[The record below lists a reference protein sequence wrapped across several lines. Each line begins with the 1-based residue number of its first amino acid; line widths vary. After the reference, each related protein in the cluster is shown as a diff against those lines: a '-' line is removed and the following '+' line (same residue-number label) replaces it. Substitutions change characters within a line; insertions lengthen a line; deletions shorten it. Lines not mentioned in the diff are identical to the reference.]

1 MEGPHR
7 QLTSS
12 FIGQRL
18 KHAIAKQPTQ
28 SASQLEDYISM
39 IFEYNVD
46 YGKAWRAKQMALKMV
61 YGDWEESYG
70 LLPKQLQAINARNP
84 GMVYEVEGYPHK
96 TPEGRDRRFTVF
108 RRSFWAF
115 GASIEAYRHFKPVL
129 SIDGTF
135 LSSKVRGMLLVAITC
150 DADNQLV
157 PLAFDLVEREDNSE
171 GNMP

>member
-1 MEGPHR
+1 
-7 QLTSS
+7 
-12 FIGQRL
+12 
-18 KHAIAKQPTQ
+18 
-28 SASQLEDYISM
+28 
-39 IFEYNVD
+39 
-46 YGKAWRAKQMALKMV
+46 
-61 YGDWEESYG
+61 
-70 LLPKQLQAINARNP
+70 
-84 GMVYEVEGYPHK
+84 MVYEVEGYPDK
-96 TPEGRDRRFTVF
+96 TSEGWDRRFTVF

-115 GASIEAYRHFKPVL
+115 RASIEAYRHFKPVL